1 MLARTLPIG
10 TCFAVLRSPLIA
22 LGSCLARAT
31 VSAALNVCD
40 SNSHEAPV
48 KEIDVPTSHTVL

>member
-1 MLARTLPIG
+1 MLARTLTIG
-10 TCFAVLRSPLIA
+10 TCFAFLRSPLIA

-40 SNSHEAPV
+40 SDSHEALV
-48 KEIDVPTSHTVL
+48 NEIDVPISHTVP